1 MKYCGMIIYAEKSE
15 SGTVL
20 YRVLRFKMDGTVS
33 ATPWAWK
40 SIDCAENYI
49 KNHGF

>member
-1 MKYCGMIIYAEKSE
+1 MEYRGMIISAEKGE
-15 SGTVL
+15 NGVVY

-33 ATPWAWK
+33 PTPWSWK
-40 SIDCAENYI
+40 SVECAEDYI